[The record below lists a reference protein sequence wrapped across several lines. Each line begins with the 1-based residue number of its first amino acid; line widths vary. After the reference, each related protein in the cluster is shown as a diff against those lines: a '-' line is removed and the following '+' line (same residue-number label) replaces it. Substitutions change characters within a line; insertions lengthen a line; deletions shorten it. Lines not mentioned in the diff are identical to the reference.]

1 MKKAEIIGRNIRRLR
16 LKKGYSQ
23 EMLAELI
30 GFSFSQKQISRY
42 EKGEV
47 KRLNYDFLKLIAT
60 VFEVEIEDLE
70 DESYVKVST
79 GKGINW
85 GII

>member
-16 LKKGYSQ
+16 LERGYSQ

-60 VFEVEIEDLE
+60 VFEVEIDDLE
-70 DESYVKVST
+70 DENYVKVST
-79 GKGINW
+79 GKGIN
-85 GII
+85 

>member
-1 MKKAEIIGRNIRRLR
+1 
-16 LKKGYSQ
+16 
-23 EMLAELI
+23 MLAELI

-60 VFEVEIEDLE
+60 VFEVEIDDLE
-70 DESYVKVST
+70 DENYVKVST
-79 GKGINW
+79 GKGIN
-85 GII
+85 

>member
-79 GKGINW
+79 GKGIN
-85 GII
+85 